1 MKKTILIS
9 VLSIVLIL
17 AVGVLLV
24 ACDNVPSGDTT
35 WEVNSNITGSFSLKS
50 EPNQVYPA
58 YNGETGAEG
67 DKYVTSHKIALQC
80 SKDASFSASAVVTAK
95 KGDADISLEGKTFN
109 VEVVDTDGNVVNSL
123 KANEPK
129 DVIIKVTFPNLSDES
144 FQGCRFSITV
154 TLDPLA

>member
-95 KGDADISLEGKTFN
+95 KGDTDISLEGKTFN

>member
-58 YNGETGAEG
+58 YNGETGAE
-67 DKYVTSHKIALQC
+67 DDTYITSHKIALQC
-80 SKDASFSASAVVTAK
+80 SKDATFSASAVVTAT
-95 KGDADISLEGKTFN
+95 KGDTAILLDGKTFKL
-109 VEVVDTDGNVVNSL
+109 EVVDTEGNAVNSL
-123 KANEPK
+123 TANEPK
-129 DVIIKVTFPNLSDES
+129 DVIIKVTFPDLSDES
-144 FQGCRFSITV
+144 FQGCKFSIKV

>member
-9 VLSIVLIL
+9 VLSVVLIL

-35 WEVNSNITGSFSLKS
+35 WEVNSNISGSFSLKS

-67 DKYVTSHKIALQC
+67 DTYITSHKIALQC
-80 SKDASFSASAVVTAK
+80 SKDASFSASVVVTAK
-95 KGDADISLEGKTFN
+95 KSDTAISLEGKTFN
-109 VEVVDTDGNVVNSL
+109 VDIVDADGNAVNSL

-129 DVIIKVTFPNLSDES
+129 DVIIKVTFPDLSDES
-144 FQGCRFSITV
+144 FQGCKFSITV

>member
-35 WEVNSNITGSFSLKS
+35 WEVNSNITGSFSIKS

-67 DKYVTSHKIALQC
+67 DTYITSHKIALQC
-80 SKDASFSASAVVTAK
+80 SKDATFSASAVVTAT
-95 KGDADISLEGKTFN
+95 KGDTAISLDGKTFKL
-109 VEVVDTDGNVVNSL
+109 EAVDTVGNAVNSL
-123 KANEPK
+123 TANEPK
-129 DVIIKVTFPNLSDES
+129 DVIIKVTFPDLSDES
-144 FQGCRFSITV
+144 FQGCKFSIKV

>member
-35 WEVNSNITGSFSLKS
+35 WEVNSNISGSFSLKS

-80 SKDASFSASAVVTAK
+80 SKDASFSTSAVVTAK

-109 VEVVDTDGNVVNSL
+109 VEVVDADGNVVNSL

-129 DVIIKVTFPNLSDES
+129 DVVIKVTFPNLSDES

>member
-9 VLSIVLIL
+9 VLSVVLIL

-35 WEVNSNITGSFSLKS
+35 WEVNSNISGSFSLKS

-67 DKYVTSHKIALQC
+67 DTYITSHKIALQC
-80 SKDASFSASAVVTAK
+80 SKDASFSASVVVTAK
-95 KGDADISLEGKTFN
+95 KGDTAISLEGKTFN
-109 VEVVDTDGNVVNSL
+109 VDIVDADGNAVNSL

-129 DVIIKVTFPNLSDES
+129 DVIIKVTFPDLSDES
-144 FQGCRFSITV
+144 FQGCKFSITV

>member
-9 VLSIVLIL
+9 VLSIVILL

-35 WEVNSNITGSFSLKS
+35 WEVNSNISGSFSLKS
-50 EPNQVYPA
+50 EPNQVYLP

-67 DKYVTSHKIALQC
+67 DIYVTSHKIALQC
-80 SKDASFSASAVVTAK
+80 SKDASFSASAVVTATK
-95 KGDADISLEGKTFN
+95 DDAAISLDGKTFN
-109 VEVVDTDGNVVNSL
+109 VEVVDADGNTVNSL

-129 DVIIKVTFPNLSDES
+129 DVIIKVTFPDLSDES
-144 FQGCRFSITV
+144 FQGCKFSIKV